1 MIHSTAI
8 IDPSAKIGNNVKI
21 GPYCVIGP
29 DVEIGDD
36 CILNSH
42 VVVKG
47 PSVIGKQNH
56 FFQFC
61 SIGED
66 CQDKKYAG
74 EPTMLIIGDGNVF
87 RESVTVHRGTI
98 QDEGITSIGSH
109 NLFMAYV
116 HVAHDCRVGS
126 NCILANNVT
135 LAGHIFVED
144 FVIIG
149 GLSAIHQFCRIGAH
163 AFVGGGAIILRDLPP
178 FVMLGN
184 DGKPHGI
191 NSEGLKRRG
200 FSPETVRAIKNA
212 YRVVYRKNNTAK
224 EAIEILSNLEESVE
238 EVELMT
244 DFISNSSRGIIR

>member
-8 IDPSAKIGNNVKI
+8 IEPSAKIGNNVKI

>member
-74 EPTMLIIGDGNVF
+74 EPTRLIIGDGNVF